1 MKGWPEKKVKKINL
15 IAIIGQSA
23 SGKDTI
29 FQKIKENEKIH
40 KVIHYTSRPKR
51 PLEKN
56 GREYFFKLADY
67 FVKNEKEF
75 FSIVE
80 YNNWFYGLGKD
91 SFDAERVNIGVFN
104 LKELRILLENEN
116 FDIEVIEVKAHGRD
130 RLIRSLERL
139 QSFDGIDEVIRRYY
153 ADKREF
159 SEDWV
164 KTVFKRSFNNIE
176 TQDSQIIAN
185 YILNLA
191 KKNWTKLVQ

>member
-29 FQKIKENEKIH
+29 FLKIKENEKIH

-56 GREYFFKLADY
+56 GREYFFKLEDY
-67 FVKNEKEF
+67 FVRNEKDF

-91 SFDAERVNIGVFN
+91 SFDTEKINIGIFN
-104 LKELRILLENEN
+104 LKELRVLLENEN
-116 FDIEVIEVKAHGRD
+116 FDIEVIEIKACDRD
-130 RLIRSLERL
+130 RLMRSFERL
-139 QSFDGIDEVIRRYY
+139 QSSDSVDEVIRRYY
-153 ADKREF
+153 ADKKEF

-176 TQDSQIIAN
+176 TQDSQKIAN

-191 KKNWTKLVQ
+191 EKFWTKLVQ